1 MKTPFNVLAKHNSWD
16 KVPREPI
23 TIGNIILG
31 ALNVNTYYLSV
42 IWLTGFV
49 ATTLVAGA
57 LMRALMPKPPKM
69 QEGLLG
75 NFRQAAAPW
84 DVVYGQVRKGGTIT
98 YMESTGDT
106 NKYLHM
112 IVTLAGHEVEEIG
125 DIYINDK
132 VVTID
137 SNDEVTS
144 EPWVSG
150 SGGANKWITIKKFTG
165 ASNQNIYNSLQSMT
179 DGPTFENEAAT
190 NTPSNFKGEGISC
203 IYVRL
208 EYSRDVFASGIPSFS
223 AVVKGKKVYDPRTST
238 TGYSA
243 NAALCIRDYLVS
255 EYGLNTLASSIDD
268 TYFSTAANDCNTS
281 SGSGESNKFEING
294 VITTSANIRTNLQDM
309 VGACVGNLYY
319 SAGQFKLVAGVYSP
333 SVRTLT
339 LHDLRSEISLNTRN
353 SRRDNFN
360 SVQGTFIW
368 AGVDDGSN
376 SGGDWTEFEYPPIT
390 STTFVTEDKDYA
402 NPLQL
407 DLPLTTGSATA
418 QRIAKQTLF
427 RAREQMSFS
436 AEFGMNAFDLE
447 IGDTVSLTLDR
458 YGWDEKEFEVV
469 SWGFKASQDA
479 GDLRVTLGLRETS
492 EAAFSWNA
500 EESDIINNN
509 TNLPNPAAGLSVAN
523 LQVSDDGLTQGDG
536 TFINRV
542 TLTWTAATNAYLD
555 YYEVEWKATSDSV
568 YNSTTTNTNS
578 IELSPL
584 VDGIQY
590 TFRVRAVAS
599 NGFKGTTVSLTFTA
613 GGDAT
618 APGIPSSVSGYAG
631 VLSNLITWTNPTD
644 SDFKNTE
651 VYSNTSNSSSGSVLV
666 GTSAGT
672 EFTHIGLPGGTSRY
686 YWLKSVDFSGNKSNF
701 SSGTGA
707 ITALGAP
714 SDGLDGLNNATVFL
728 YNKSSTA
735 TAPTLFSGNFT
746 YTFSTGVLSGG
757 TLNGWSQEP
766 PTLAQGDNLF
776 VSLATASSRTA
787 TDSIPS
793 TEFSTPEITS
803 IAGSDGT
810 DGAPGDNGY
819 TTATVSLFRKT
830 STASAPSDPTGTFTY
845 TFSTAVL
852 SGGTFNG
859 WTQTSP
865 SLSKGEYLWI
875 IQASA
880 YSNTS
885 TDTIAASEFTAA
897 SIVGIAGDDGSVG
910 AAGDTVV
917 TGKVYYQVLQS
928 NQPGTPSASSY
939 NISTASFSGLTSDWS
954 LSQPGIDI
962 TDTSIK
968 EWSSNFTVTIDG
980 LTSAQTIEFTSPSGA
995 IQVTSD
1001 LESDNYV
1008 ANTSGWKLERDTGD
1022 IEVNSGLFRGDI
1034 TVRGDI
1040 SFTNDSHTSA
1050 LVGGPFGHV
1059 SSSSTIN
1066 SYLDGAGLYVF
1077 VMVGGGGSGTGSD
1090 TDETSETGGGG
1101 GGGGCAIFSFD
1112 WNGSTSLYFARGN
1125 GGTWSGGGANA
1136 GTASTFSYGGSII
1149 ATANGGAGAPSYS
1162 STGTASGGTAS
1173 FNTGVVTLLSS
1184 IGRTGGSATVSAGHP
1199 CAGAGVNFFGD
1210 GGANTTSAYGA
1221 APGGSPYG
1229 QYPSTSDTRLIM
1241 SLNRTFGFIGGV
1253 GAFYGGDDGTAYA
1266 GDGGL
1271 FSGGGSVRSQYRG
1284 EAGDGGI
1291 GGGGGGARCDG
1302 SRVAGVGG
1310 PGGLFWSKL

>member
-16 KVPREPI
+16 KTPRDPYTVGNFI
-23 TIGNIILG
+23 IGTVLNTSTSSL
-31 ALNVNTYYLSV
+31 AL

-57 LMRALMPKPPKM
+57 LMRALMPSAPKM
-69 QEGLLG
+69 QQGLLG

-150 SGGANKWITIKKFTG
+150 SGGADKWITIKKFTG
-165 ASNQNIYNSLQSMT
+165 ASNQNVYNSLQSMT
-179 DGPTFENEAAT
+179 DGPTFENEGQT
-190 NTPSNFKGEGISC
+190 NTPSNFKGQGISC
-203 IYVRL
+203 IYVRM
-208 EYSRDVFASGIPSFS
+208 EYNRDVFASGIPSFS

-238 TGYSA
+238 TGWSA

-268 TYFSTAANDCNTS
+268 TYFSTAANDCDTS

-294 VITTSANIRTNLQDM
+294 VITTSSNIRTNLQDM

-333 SVRTLT
+333 SVKTLT
-339 LHDLRSEISLNTRN
+339 LDDLRSEISLNTRT

-368 AGVDDGSN
+368 GGVDDGTD
-376 SGGDWTEFEYPPIT
+376 SGGDWTEFDYPAIT
-390 STTFVTEDKDYA
+390 SPTFVTEDNEYD

-436 AEFGMNAFDLE
+436 AEFGMSAFDLQ

-469 SWGFKASQDA
+469 SWGFKADQDA

-492 EAAFSWNA
+492 SAAFDWNA
-500 EESDIINNN
+500 EEQSIINNN
-509 TNLPNPAAGLSVAN
+509 TNLPSPSEGLSVAN
-523 LQVSDDGLTQGDG
+523 LQVSNDGLTQGDG

-599 NGFKGTTVSLTFTA
+599 NGFKGTKVSLTFTA
-613 GGDAT
+613 GGDTT
-618 APGIPSSVSGYAG
+618 APGIPSDVSGYSG
-631 VLSNLITWTNPTD
+631 TLSNLITWTNPTD
-644 SDFKNTE
+644 SDFKHTE
-651 VYSNTSNSSSGSVLV
+651 VYFNTSNSSSGATLA
-666 GTSAGT
+666 GTSGGT
-672 EFTHIGLPGGTSRY
+672 EFTHIGLSGGTTVY
-686 YWLKSVDFSGNKSNF
+686 YWLKSVDYSGNRSGF

-707 ITALGAP
+707 ITTLAAP

-728 YNKSSTA
+728 YNKSSSA
-735 TAPTLFSGNFT
+735 TPPALFSGTFT

-766 PTLAQGDNLF
+766 PTLSQGDNLF
-776 VSLATASSRTA
+776 VSLATASSRTG

-803 IAGSDGT
+803 IAGINGLPGVDG
-810 DGAPGDNGY
+810 Y
-819 TTATVSLFRKT
+819 STATVSLLRKT

-845 TFSTAVL
+845 TFSTGLL

-859 WTQTSP
+859 WTQTAP
-865 SLSKGEYLWI
+865 SLSKGEYLWV

-885 TDTIAASEFTAA
+885 TDTIAASEFTSA
-897 SIVGIAGDDGSVG
+897 SIIGIAGDDGNPG
-910 AAGDTVV
+910 ETGDTVI
-917 TGKVYYQVLQS
+917 TGKVYYQILQS
-928 NQPGTPSASSY
+928 NQPNAPSASSY
-939 NISTASFSGLTSDWS
+939 NVSTASFSGLTSNWS
-954 LSQPGIDI
+954 LTQPSVEI
-962 TDTSIK
+962 TDTSLK

-980 LTSAQTIEFTSPSGA
+980 VTSVQTIVFTTPSGA
-995 IQVTSD
+995 IQVTAD

-1008 ANTSGWKLERDTGD
+1008 ANSSGWKLERDTGD

-1050 LVGGPFGHV
+1050 LVGGPFGHID
-1059 SSSSTIN
+1059 SSGTIN
-1066 SYLDGAGLYVF
+1066 SYLDGAGSYVF
-1077 VMVGGGGSGTGSD
+1077 VLIGGGGSGQRSD
-1090 TDETSETGGGG
+1090 TDETSQTGGGG
-1101 GGGGCAIFSFD
+1101 GAGGCAIFSFD
-1112 WNGSTSLYFARGN
+1112 WNGSTTLSFAKGTGGVHSGGYAGN
-1125 GGTWSGGGANA
+1125 GS
-1136 GTASTFSYGGSII
+1136 ASTFSYGGSII
-1149 ATANGGAGAPSYS
+1149 ATANGGSGAPFYEN
-1162 STGTASGGTAS
+1162 TGTASGGTVS
-1173 FNTGVVTLLSS
+1173 FNTGVVTLLSN
-1184 IGRTGGSATVSAGHP
+1184 IARTGGSATVGSGQA
-1199 CAGAGVNFFGD
+1199 CAGAGVSFFGD
-1210 GGANTTSAYGA
+1210 NGGNVTGVNNAGSD
-1221 APGGSPYG
+1221 GGSPYG
-1229 QYPSTSDTRLIM
+1229 QTPSTADTRLIM
-1241 SLNRTFGFIGGV
+1241 NLNRTFGFIGGA
-1253 GAFYGGDDGTAYA
+1253 GATTFSSSGDVTA
-1266 GDGGL
+1266 GNGGL
-1271 FSGGGSVRSQYRG
+1271 FSGGGSVRSSYRWY
-1284 EAGDGGI
+1284 
-1291 GGGGGGARCDG
+1291 
-1302 SRVAGVGG
+1302 SRER
-1310 PGGLFWSKL
+1310 WYRWWRWRR

>member
-16 KVPREPI
+16 KTPRDPYTVGNFI
-23 TIGNIILG
+23 IGTILNTSTSSL
-31 ALNVNTYYLSV
+31 AL

-57 LMRALMPKPPKM
+57 LMRALMPSAPKM
-69 QEGLLG
+69 QQGLLG

-150 SGGANKWITIKKFTG
+150 SGGADKWITIKKFTG
-165 ASNQNIYNSLQSMT
+165 ASNQNVYNSLQSMT
-179 DGPTFENEAAT
+179 DRPTFENEGQT
-190 NTPSNFKGEGISC
+190 NTPSNFKGQGISC
-203 IYVRL
+203 IYVRM
-208 EYSRDVFASGIPSFS
+208 EYNRDVFASGIPSFS

-238 TGYSA
+238 TGWSA
-243 NAALCIRDYLVS
+243 NAALCIRDYLVN

-268 TYFSTAANDCNTS
+268 TYFSTAANDCDTS

-333 SVRTLT
+333 SVKTLT
-339 LHDLRSEISLNTRN
+339 LDDLRSEISLNTRT

-368 AGVDDGSN
+368 GGVDDGTD
-376 SGGDWTEFEYPPIT
+376 SGGDWTEFDYPAIT
-390 STTFVTEDKDYA
+390 STTFVTEDNEYD

-436 AEFGMNAFDLE
+436 AEFGMSAFDLQ

-469 SWGFKASQDA
+469 NWGFKADQDA

-492 EAAFSWNA
+492 SAAFDWNA
-500 EESDIINNN
+500 EEQSIINNN
-509 TNLPNPAAGLSVAN
+509 TNLPSPSEGLSVAN
-523 LQVSDDGLTQGDG
+523 LQISDDGLTQGDG

-542 TLTWTAATNAYLD
+542 TVTWSAATNAYFD

-568 YNSTTTNTNS
+568 YNSTTTDTNS

-599 NGFKGTTVSLTFTA
+599 NGFKGTKVSLTFTA
-613 GGDAT
+613 GGDTT
-618 APGIPSSVSGYAG
+618 APGIPSSVSGYSG
-631 VLSNLITWTNPTD
+631 TLSNLITWTNPTD
-644 SDFKNTE
+644 SDLKHTE
-651 VYSNTSNSSSGSVLV
+651 VYSNTSNSSSGATLA
-666 GTSAGT
+666 GTSGGT
-672 EFTHIGLPGGTSRY
+672 EFTHIGLSGGTTVY
-686 YWLKSVDFSGNKSNF
+686 YWLKSVDYSGNRSGF

-707 ITALGAP
+707 LTTLAAP

-728 YNKSSTA
+728 YNKSSSA
-735 TAPTLFSGNFT
+735 TPPALFSGTFT
-746 YTFSTGVLSGG
+746 YTFSTGVLSSG

-766 PTLAQGDNLF
+766 PTLSQGDNLF
-776 VSLATASSRTA
+776 VSLATASSRTG

-803 IAGSDGT
+803 IAGT
-810 DGAPGDNGY
+810 DGLPGDDGY
-819 TTATVSLFRKT
+819 NTATVSLLRKT

-845 TFSTAVL
+845 TFSTGVL
-852 SGGTFNG
+852 SGGTLNG
-859 WTQTSP
+859 WTQTAP
-865 SLSKGEYLWI
+865 SLSKGEYLWV

-897 SIVGIAGDDGSVG
+897 SITGIAGADGYTPVKGVDYFDGVDGTDGSDGDSAYQAWLDAGNSGTTTAFLNSLVG
-910 AAGDTVV
+910 ADGADGTDGIPGTNGVNGVTTYTWIKYADNGTGTVGFSNSPTGKDYIGFAFNKTTATESTNPADYTWSLIKGADGADGNNGTDGSTVV
-917 TGKVYYQVLQS
+917 TGKVYYQILQS
-928 NQPGTPSASSY
+928 NQPSTPSASSY
-939 NISTASFSGLTSDWS
+939 NVSTASFSGLTSNWS
-954 LSQPGIDI
+954 LTQPSVEI
-962 TDTSIK
+962 TDTSLK
-968 EWSSNFTVTIDG
+968 EWSSDFTVTIDG
-980 LTSAQTIEFTSPSGA
+980 VTSVQTIVFTTPSGA

-1008 ANTSGWKLERDTGD
+1008 ANSSGWKLERDTGD
-1022 IEVNSGLFRGDI
+1022 IEVNSGLFRGNI

-1050 LVGGPFGHV
+1050 LVGGPFGHID
-1059 SSSSTIN
+1059 SSGTIN

-1077 VMVGGGGSGTGSD
+1077 VLVGGGG
-1090 TDETSETGGGG
+1090 
-1101 GGGGCAIFSFD
+1101 
-1112 WNGSTSLYFARGN
+1112 
-1125 GGTWSGGGANA
+1125 A
-1136 GTASTFSYGGSII
+1136 GTEVIQMKPARL
-1149 ATANGGAGAPSYS
+1149 AAA
-1162 STGTASGGTAS
+1162 
-1173 FNTGVVTLLSS
+1173 VVLVVVQYFPLIGMDQLLSALQKVLVVF
-1184 IGRTGGSATVSAGHP
+1184 GRVDMLGMDQRQLSVMAEVSSQRQMVDRERLITRVQGRHLVAL
-1199 CAGAGVNFFGD
+1199 
-1210 GGANTTSAYGA
+1210 
-1221 APGGSPYG
+1221 
-1229 QYPSTSDTRLIM
+1229 YPSTQVL
-1241 SLNRTFGFIGGV
+1241 
-1253 GAFYGGDDGTAYA
+1253 
-1266 GDGGL
+1266 
-1271 FSGGGSVRSQYRG
+1271 
-1284 EAGDGGI
+1284 
-1291 GGGGGGARCDG
+1291 
-1302 SRVAGVGG
+1302 
-1310 PGGLFWSKL
+1310 

>member
-16 KVPREPI
+16 KTPRDPYTVGNFI
-23 TIGNIILG
+23 IGTVLNTSTSSL
-31 ALNVNTYYLSV
+31 AL

-57 LMRALMPKPPKM
+57 LMRALMPSAPKM
-69 QEGLLG
+69 QQGLLG

-150 SGGANKWITIKKFTG
+150 SGGADKWITIKKFTG
-165 ASNQNIYNSLQSMT
+165 ASNQNVYNSLQSMT
-179 DGPTFENEAAT
+179 DRPTFENEGQT
-190 NTPSNFKGEGISC
+190 NTPSNFKGQGISC
-203 IYVRL
+203 IYVRM
-208 EYSRDVFASGIPSFS
+208 EYNRDVFASGIPSFS

-238 TGYSA
+238 TGWSA
-243 NAALCIRDYLVS
+243 NAALCIRDYLVN

-268 TYFSTAANDCNTS
+268 TYFSTAANDCDTS

-333 SVRTLT
+333 SVKTLT
-339 LHDLRSEISLNTRN
+339 LDDLRSEISLNTRT

-368 AGVDDGSN
+368 GGVDDGTD
-376 SGGDWTEFEYPPIT
+376 SGGDWTEFDYPAIT
-390 STTFVTEDKDYA
+390 SPTFVTEDNEYD

-436 AEFGMNAFDLE
+436 AEFGMSAFDLQ

-469 SWGFKASQDA
+469 NWGFKADQDA

-492 EAAFSWNA
+492 SAAFDWNA
-500 EESDIINNN
+500 EEQSIINNN
-509 TNLPNPAAGLSVAN
+509 TNLPSPSEGLSVAN
-523 LQVSDDGLTQGDG
+523 LQISDDGLTQGDG

-542 TLTWTAATNAYLD
+542 TVTWSAATNAYFD

-568 YNSTTTNTNS
+568 YNSTTTDTNS

-599 NGFKGTTVSLTFTA
+599 NGFKGTKVSLTFTA
-613 GGDAT
+613 GGDTT
-618 APGIPSSVSGYAG
+618 APGIPSSVSGYSG
-631 VLSNLITWTNPTD
+631 TLSNLITWTNPTD
-644 SDFKNTE
+644 SDFKHTE
-651 VYSNTSNSSSGSVLV
+651 VYSNTSNSSSGATLA
-666 GTSAGT
+666 GTSGGT
-672 EFTHIGLPGGTSRY
+672 EFTHIGLSGGTTVY
-686 YWLKSVDFSGNKSNF
+686 YWLKSVDYSGNRSGF

-707 ITALGAP
+707 LTTLAAP

-728 YNKSSTA
+728 YNKSSSA
-735 TAPTLFSGNFT
+735 TPPALFSGTFT
-746 YTFSTGVLSGG
+746 YTFSTGVLSSG

-766 PTLAQGDNLF
+766 PTLSQGDNLF
-776 VSLATASSRTA
+776 VSLATASSRTG

-803 IAGSDGT
+803 IAGT
-810 DGAPGDNGY
+810 DGLPGDDGY
-819 TTATVSLFRKT
+819 NTATVSLLRKT

-845 TFSTAVL
+845 TFSTGLL
-852 SGGTFNG
+852 SGGTLNG
-859 WTQTSP
+859 WTQTAP
-865 SLSKGEYLWI
+865 SLSKGEYLWV

-897 SIVGIAGDDGSVG
+897 SITGIAGADGYTPVKGVDYFDGVDGTDGSDGDSAYQAWLDAGNSGTTTAFLNSLVG
-910 AAGDTVV
+910 ADGADGTDGIPGTNGVNGVTTYTWIKYADNGTGTVGFSNSPTGKDYIGFAFNKTTATESTNPADYTWSLIKGADGADGNNGTDGSTVV
-917 TGKVYYQVLQS
+917 TGKVYYQILQS
-928 NQPGTPSASSY
+928 NQPNAPSASSY
-939 NISTASFSGLTSDWS
+939 NVSTASFSGLTSNWS
-954 LSQPGIDI
+954 LTQPSVEI
-962 TDTSIK
+962 TDTSLK

-980 LTSAQTIEFTSPSGA
+980 VTSVQTIVFTTPSGA
-995 IQVTSD
+995 IQVTAD

-1008 ANTSGWKLERDTGD
+1008 ANSSGWKLERDTGD
-1022 IEVNSGLFRGDI
+1022 IEVNSGLFRGNI

-1050 LVGGPFGHV
+1050 LVGGPFGHID
-1059 SSSSTIN
+1059 SSGTIN

-1077 VMVGGGGSGTGSD
+1077 VLVGGGGAGS
-1090 TDETSETGGGG
+1090 EVIQMKP
-1101 GGGGCAIFSFD
+1101 AR
-1112 WNGSTSLYFARGN
+1112 LAAAVVLVVVQYFPLIGMDQ
-1125 GGTWSGGGANA
+1125 
-1136 GTASTFSYGGSII
+1136 
-1149 ATANGGAGAPSYS
+1149 
-1162 STGTASGGTAS
+1162 
-1173 FNTGVVTLLSS
+1173 LLSALQKVLVGF
-1184 IGRTGGSATVSAGHP
+1184 GRVDMLGMDQPLPSVMAEVSSQRQMVDRERLITRIQGRHLVAL
-1199 CAGAGVNFFGD
+1199 
-1210 GGANTTSAYGA
+1210 
-1221 APGGSPYG
+1221 
-1229 QYPSTSDTRLIM
+1229 YPSTQVL
-1241 SLNRTFGFIGGV
+1241 
-1253 GAFYGGDDGTAYA
+1253 
-1266 GDGGL
+1266 
-1271 FSGGGSVRSQYRG
+1271 
-1284 EAGDGGI
+1284 
-1291 GGGGGGARCDG
+1291 
-1302 SRVAGVGG
+1302 
-1310 PGGLFWSKL
+1310 